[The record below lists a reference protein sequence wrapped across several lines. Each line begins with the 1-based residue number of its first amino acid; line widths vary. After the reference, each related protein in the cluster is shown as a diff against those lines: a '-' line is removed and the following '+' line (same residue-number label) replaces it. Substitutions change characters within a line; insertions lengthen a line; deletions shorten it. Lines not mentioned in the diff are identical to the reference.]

1 MAIDRLKNPFGST
14 QVTSGLVPENWA
26 YASAQTGGVTPFT
39 FTGDGTAGTV
49 NGATYRVHEW
59 NYAAGSPGFDI
70 TFSQAGIIDLLVCAG
85 GGAGGGQYVTTYN
98 TNAGYAGGGGGGGGL
113 ILQYSYG
120 VTAST
125 YSLTVGDGG
134 TPEWPYA
141 TNTNAGHGGDSTF
154 GSLTAVGGGCPPRGY
169 TTSAGNTHSG
179 GSGSGGASGSNTI
192 KSGGAGTAGQGNNGG
207 EASPIMTAS
216 ITVPTGHNVN
226 GAGYG
231 IFGGGGGGGGYS
243 GPGTDGKPQ
252 YNDLLTLKGGDGG
265 DGIELRFDGTLRG
278 YAAGGAGGI
287 AIRTATAASTIGGV
301 GGVGGGGDGNAGSTS
316 TTGIDATGFGCGGG
330 GTGGSWDTGAD
341 GKGGFGSDG
350 IVIVR
355 YRIG

>member
-1 MAIDRLKNPFGST
+1 MAIDRLKNTFGAT
-14 QVTSGLVPENWA
+14 QVTSGLAPENWA

-39 FTGDGTAGTV
+39 FVGDGTAGTV

-59 NYAAGSPGFDI
+59 TYAAGSPGFDI

-85 GGAGGGQYVTTYN
+85 GGGGGSQYITTYN
-98 TNAGYAGGGGGGGGL
+98 TNSGYAGGGGGAGGL

-125 YSLTVGDGG
+125 YSLTVGAGG
-134 TPEWPYA
+134 TAEYA
-141 TNTNAGHGGDSTF
+141 VSTNTNAGHGEDSTF
-154 GSLTAVGGGCPPRGY
+154 GSLTAVGGGCAPRGY
-169 TTSAGNTHSG
+169 AASSGNTHSG

-192 KSGGAGTAGQGNNGG
+192 KSGGTGTSGQGNQGG
-207 EASPIMTAS
+207 NASPMDTAS
-216 ITVPTGHNVN
+216 ITTFAGHDPM

-231 IFGGGGGGGGYS
+231 IVGGGGGGGGYS

-278 YAAGGAGGI
+278 FAAGGG
-287 AIRTATAASTIGGV
+287 GGV
-301 GGVGGGGDGNAGSTS
+301 AVRNTTASSAVAGTGGTGGGGAGQIGPTTAGNDG
-316 TTGIDATGFGCGGG
+316 TGFGCGGG
-330 GTGGSWDTGAD
+330 GTGGSYDTG
-341 GKGGFGSDG
+341 GNGTGGHGSDG

>member
-14 QVTSGLVPENWA
+14 QVTSGLAPENWA

-59 NYAAGSPGFDI
+59 NYASGSPGFDI

-85 GGAGGGQYVTTYN
+85 GGAGGGQYITPFN
-98 TNAGYAGGGGGGGGL
+98 TNAGYAGGGGGGAGL

-125 YSLTVGDGG
+125 YSLTVGVGG
-134 TPEWPYA
+134 TPEIASA
-141 TNTNAGHGGDSTF
+141 TNTNIGHGGDSTF
-154 GSLTAVGGGCPPRGY
+154 GSLTAVGGGCAPRGY
-169 TTSAGNTHSG
+169 TNSSGNVHSG
-179 GSGSGGASGSNTI
+179 GSGSGGASGSNTN
-192 KSGGAGTAGQGNNGG
+192 KSGGTGTSGQGNQGG
-207 EASPIMTAS
+207 NASPIDTAS
-216 ITVPTGHNVN
+216 ITTISGHTPN
-226 GAGYG
+226 GDGYG
-231 IFGGGGGGGGYS
+231 IIGGGGGGGGYS

-278 YAAGGAGGI
+278 FAAGGAGGV
-287 AIRTATAASTIGGV
+287 TVTNASAGSAV
-301 GGVGGGGDGNAGSTS
+301 GGTGGTGGGGDGQIGNSGD
-316 TTGIDATGFGCGGG
+316 GNNATGFGCGGG
-330 GTGGSWDTGAD
+330 GAAGSWATGGNH
-341 GKGGFGSDG
+341 KGGYGSDG